1 MLDFNKDKYYEIMKE
16 LGYTDMDL
24 KANEGGYQRLAELK
38 DTREIIRA
46 SFDQLV
52 SKNNRIH

>member
-1 MLDFNKDKYYEIMKE
+1 MQYDMLDFNKDKYYEAMKE

-24 KANEGGYQRLAELK
+24 KANDEGYQRLAELK

-46 SFDQLV
+46 SFHKL
-52 SKNNRIH
+52 K